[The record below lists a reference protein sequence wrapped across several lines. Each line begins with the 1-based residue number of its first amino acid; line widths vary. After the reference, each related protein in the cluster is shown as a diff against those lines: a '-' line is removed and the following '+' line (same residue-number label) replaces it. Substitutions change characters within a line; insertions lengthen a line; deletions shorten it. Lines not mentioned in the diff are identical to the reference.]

1 MRTLLIAVLTGAAG
15 AVLAVIGG
23 DMTTRAHHVSNME
36 GGRAMLVLYAIAPAG
51 ALLGIIVGF
60 LVARSIPGPGFLAL
74 AKAQGIALLVTTTV
88 SVAVFGF
95 ALWRAPRAPELDG
108 QSLTLEFEIRL
119 PPGRTLP
126 DSTGD
131 FSVLLIS
138 RGYGD
143 DRHEADLKL
152 DSTTQSDGR
161 FVIPASSFLYTTT
174 RQRFLIVNDLG
185 DEHYWFDLP
194 LRARPR
200 KEDEAWTDWWPQPG
214 ETATN
219 DIRGNG
225 GFQIR
230 YHVRK
235 VPPG

>member
-74 AKAQGIALLVTTTV
+74 AKAQGIAFLVTTTV

-143 DRHEADLKL
+143 DRREADLKL
-152 DSTTQSDGR
+152 DSTPQSDGR
-161 FVIPASSFLYTTT
+161 IVIPASAILYTTT

-185 DEHYWFDLP
+185 DKHYWFDLP

-200 KEDEAWTDWWPQPG
+200 KEDEAWTDWWPKPG

>member
-1 MRTLLIAVLTGAAG
+1 MRTLLIAVLTGAVG

-51 ALLGIIVGF
+51 ALLGIIVG
-60 LVARSIPGPGFLAL
+60 VVMARSVPGPGFGAF
-74 AKAQGIALLVTTTV
+74 AKAQGIALLLTSTV
-88 SVAVFGF
+88 SVVVFGF
-95 ALWRAPRAPELDG
+95 ALWRAPRPPELDG

-119 PPGRTLP
+119 PPGRAVP

-131 FSVLLIS
+131 FSVVLFS

-143 DRHEADLKL
+143 DRRSADLKL
-152 DSTTQSDGR
+152 DATTRSDAR
-161 FVIPASSFLYTTT
+161 IVVPASAFLYTTT

-185 DEHYWFDLP
+185 DRHYWFDLP
-194 LRARPR
+194 LPARPGR
-200 KEDEAWTDWWPQPG
+200 QAETWTDWWPRPG
-214 ETATN
+214 ETATT
-219 DIRGNG
+219 DTHGNG

-230 YHVRK
+230 YHVQK